1 MFSHSENIQVNLRT
15 SDVYKLMRNTPREC
29 SINGIQTITSF
40 ITIHSFC
47 LRPQVNQIAIIQHIP
62 FIHSFQVELFL
73 FTMVSKIL
81 FACGVALLQAQSA
94 LAIPAPAKFPSMIL
108 RRGNLTVDPPANPTP
123 IVSEIQMTEEELQ
136 EYIEELENGL
146 SKRGSGT
153 KPLAPRQTGAGTD
166 GALLTFIEGEKLP
179 GTNATGCEDFEING
193 PFTSFH
199 FLMGSSTVRHIS
211 ATSFGGETTDVG
223 NTDDVADSGEFKFSD
238 NERITTFSVANV
250 GGIPEGSFKFV
261 TDAGNTYESLSGLVK
276 DGTNTPEWTDLAVGS
291 GILAR
296 FRGTNCSTGVMGSFG
311 VDFLDELNSIS
322 ISKIDY
328 SGFTDNIMP
337 TGAGTQMSVGSQILD
352 NRNSSEKQTITLTTT
367 DAITRQ
373 TTITTQVRAQ
383 VGGSVSVEAGA
394 GIPFLTEGKVT
405 TEANWQI
412 EALTVSSP
420 YGEFV

>member
-1 MFSHSENIQVNLRT
+1 
-15 SDVYKLMRNTPREC
+15 
-29 SINGIQTITSF
+29 
-40 ITIHSFC
+40 
-47 LRPQVNQIAIIQHIP
+47 
-62 FIHSFQVELFL
+62 
-73 FTMVSKIL
+73 MVSKIL

-94 LAIPAPAKFPSMIL
+94 LAVPAAAKFPSMIL

-123 IVSEIQMTEEELQ
+123 IVSEITMTEEELEQ
-136 EYIEELENGL
+136 YIEELGSEL
-146 SKRGSGT
+146 DKRSSEPN
-153 KPLAPRQTGAGTD
+153 PLASRQTGTGTD
-166 GALLTFIEGEKLP
+166 GALLTFLEGEKLP

-193 PFTSFH
+193 PFTSLH
-199 FLMGSSTVRHIS
+199 FLMGTSNVRHIS
-211 ATSFGGETTDVG
+211 TTSFGGETTDVG
-223 NTDDVADSGEFKFSD
+223 NTDGIVDSGEFKFAD
-238 NERITTFSVANV
+238 NERITSFSIGRT
-250 GGIPEGSFKFV
+250 GGTHDVDSFKFE
-261 TDAGNTYESLSGLVK
+261 TDAGNTYESLSGLAK
-276 DGTNTPEWTDLAVGS
+276 DGTNTPVWEDLAVGS

-296 FRGTNCSTGVMGSFG
+296 FRGTYCSVGIMGSFG

-322 ISKIDY
+322 ISNIDY

-373 TTITTQVRAQ
+373 TTIVTQVRAQ

-394 GIPFLTEGKVT
+394 GIPLLAEGKVT

-420 YGEFV
+420 YGLYVWSLFMW